1 MTNAITS
8 LVQLATVGML
18 VSGHSASTGVA
29 LKVAEDLEG
38 AFEGGDGVFH
48 LDPDRLDV
56 DRMAFMGKS

>member
-1 MTNAITS
+1 
-8 LVQLATVGML
+8 ML